1 MNVGKEVAALRRMM
15 VRELRIRYG
24 EVFGEVTRAGNK
36 ACAPRRSR
44 PDQDTE
50 SPLRARVAVTCA
62 LYGNSLE
69 RTGLTG
75 RCALAKLP
83 QSYLAHAGAIK
94 YPSKRVDCAVDRAC
108 LKK

>member
-1 MNVGKEVAALRRMM
+1 MCVRWGTPRSVVPGGKVAKEGVSSA
-15 VRELRIRYG
+15 
-24 EVFGEVTRAGNK
+24 TRLSGLVAQIATNTS
-36 ACAPRRSR
+36 AVSAVL
-44 PDQDTE
+44 
-50 SPLRARVAVTCA
+50 LRARVAVTCA